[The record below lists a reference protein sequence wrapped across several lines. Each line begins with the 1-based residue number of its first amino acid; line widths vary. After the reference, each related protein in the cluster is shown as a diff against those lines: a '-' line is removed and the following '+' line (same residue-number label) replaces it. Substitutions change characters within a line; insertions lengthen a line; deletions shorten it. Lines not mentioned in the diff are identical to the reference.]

1 MRTAP
6 RFSKEWKPAGSNEP
20 LDGPVWGLPMHLLEE
35 TVRLLVERGQKTGFV
50 TFGQVHEALSES
62 DHDPDRLDQILT
74 SLEEAGVS
82 VIDDRDD

>member
-1 MRTAP
+1 
-6 RFSKEWKPAGSNEP
+6 
-20 LDGPVWGLPMHLLEE
+20 MHLLEE

-50 TFGQVHEALSES
+50 TFGQVHEALTES

-74 SLEEAGVS
+74 SLEEAGIS

>member
-1 MRTAP
+1 
-6 RFSKEWKPAGSNEP
+6 
-20 LDGPVWGLPMHLLEE
+20 MHLLEE